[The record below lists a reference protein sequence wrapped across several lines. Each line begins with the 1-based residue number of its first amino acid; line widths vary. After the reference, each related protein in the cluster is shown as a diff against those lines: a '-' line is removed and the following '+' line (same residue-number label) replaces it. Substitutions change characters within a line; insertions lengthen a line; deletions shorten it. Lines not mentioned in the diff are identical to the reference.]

1 MLPKNVVI
9 GAVVVGAVLV
19 VGYQLRTASEEHM
32 ARAGSDTAGS
42 AISAPGAVAELKDL
56 DGNTLGTVA
65 FTETPSGVVHIVA
78 SATDVPEGV
87 HGFHIH
93 ETGACDPSTGFTSAD
108 GHLAGDMK
116 HGLVAGGPHPGD
128 LPNVHVHAD
137 GKLDV
142 EYFVAGPEFQDNSW
156 FDAVGLFDDTGSA
169 MVLHAGADDYE
180 SQPSGAA
187 GDRIACGVITRSA
200 DT

>member
-1 MLPKNVVI
+1 
-9 GAVVVGAVLV
+9 
-19 VGYQLRTASEEHM
+19 
-32 ARAGSDTAGS
+32 
-42 AISAPGAVAELKDL
+42 
-56 DGNTLGTVA
+56 
-65 FTETPSGVVHIVA
+65 
-78 SATDVPEGV
+78 V

-93 ETGACDPSTGFTSAD
+93 ETGACDASTGFKSAN

-142 EYFVAGPEFQDNSW
+142 EFFHAGPDFQDKSW
-156 FDAVGLFDDTGSA
+156 FDAVGLFDDDGSA
-169 MVLHAGADDYE
+169 MVMHGGADDYE

-187 GDRIACGVITRSA
+187 GPRIACGVITRSGDA
-200 DT
+200 